1 MVHGVGP
8 PPEMGN
14 GERDKQ
20 DNQHSL
26 LPGASCMSSP
36 PVVPRQPDEVGLF
49 SLFYKGGSP
58 STLIQ

>member
-8 PPEMGN
+8 PLEMGN
-14 GERDKQ
+14 GERDRR

-26 LPGASCMSSP
+26 LPGAARMPSP

-49 SLFYKGGSP
+49 LFYKGGSP
-58 STLIQ
+58 GTLIQ